1 MTVQQADLWV
11 TRPVPR
17 PNAAFRL
24 FCFPYAG
31 AGAAAYRQWADA
43 LPARTDVEVLPIRL
57 PGRENR
63 LAEPP
68 ETRIAELADGVEP
81 WLDRPYGLY
90 GHSVGARI
98 AFDLARELRRRG
110 RRPAEVL
117 CVSGC
122 PAPQLPIAS
131 PEDSMMDDHAFLRR
145 VMDLGGMPHAVLEN
159 DELRDLVMPALRADF
174 AYVDKYQYQAEDPLD
189 IPIFAL
195 GGDHDPEAPVETVYA
210 WQTQTSA
217 GFRCAILTGDHFFI
231 HRCESRVLELL
242 AQSIDTCG
250 ARR

>member
-1 MTVQQADLWV
+1 
-11 TRPVPR
+11 
-17 PNAAFRL
+17 
-24 FCFPYAG
+24 
-31 AGAAAYRQWADA
+31 
-43 LPARTDVEVLPIRL
+43 VLPIRL

-68 ETRIAELADGVEP
+68 ETRIDEVADGIES

-131 PEDSMMDDHAFLRR
+131 PEDSSMDDRSFLRR
-145 VMDLGGMPHAVLEN
+145 VMDLGGMPPAVLEN
-159 DELRDLVMPALRADF
+159 DELRDLVLPALRADF
-174 AYVDKYQYQAEDPLD
+174 AYVDTYQYQAEDPLD
-189 IPIFAL
+189 MPILAI
-195 GGDHDPEAPVETVYA
+195 GGDRDPEAPVETIHA
-210 WQTQTSA
+210 WHTQTSA

-231 HRCESRVLELL
+231 HRCEPRVLELL
-242 AQSIDTCG
+242 AMSIDSCG